1 MHLVVVVYYKDESEC
16 AQTDA
21 HAQRPRH
28 QDNIQAHHQT
38 HRLRKRMGKESAR
51 GESRRDLSKVVVVY
65 YKDESE
71 CNAQMDAHA
80 QRPRHQDNIQAHHQ
94 THRLRK
100 SMGKES
106 ARGESRRDLSK
117 AAAASKGAIG

>member
-1 MHLVVVVYYKDESEC
+1 
-16 AQTDA
+16 
-21 HAQRPRH
+21 
-28 QDNIQAHHQT
+28 
-38 HRLRKRMGKESAR
+38 
-51 GESRRDLSKVVVVY
+51 
-65 YKDESE
+65 
-71 CNAQMDAHA
+71 MDAHA

-117 AAAASKGAIG
+117 AAAASKGAIGWDRCALGCAERPSQVSMCNIFLTFLTRSTNGLFPSAASGKEQSGLLLGNNVFAVGVAERAEGFKMSWRIDRVE